1 MKSNLKD
8 QKIINDQKNYETEK
22 KHFSDVQDDKNLK
35 NSNKTSECIITTNI
49 QMQRAN
55 RIEKPI
61 KLAESQSR
69 QLIKAQQGGGS
80 YKKWIDQCLER
91 ESKTSNE
98 PRRKDFPFNNIELE
112 NYSYVSKSNQLNY
125 TNNNKITIDDEENE
139 IEEEIDINNT
149 VPINTNNNQK
159 NSGYAKIH
167 SKKQKSPP
175 SKNII
180 VELDDSLDACN
191 SIEKTSGKVKINPKI
206 DIKALLIGE
215 SP

>member
-1 MKSNLKD
+1 MQRLDIILLK
-8 QKIINDQKNYETEK
+8 QTEK
-22 KHFSDVQDDKNLK
+22 NHYSDVQDDKNLK

-49 QMQRAN
+49 QVQRAN
-55 RIEKPI
+55 RIEKNPI

-69 QLIKAQQGGGS
+69 QLIKANQGGGS

-91 ESKTSNE
+91 ESKTSSE
-98 PRRKDFPFNNIELE
+98 PRRKDFSFNNKESE

-125 TNNNKITIDDEENE
+125 PNNNKITIDDEENE
-139 IEEEIDINNT
+139 IEEDIDINNT
-149 VPINTNNNQK
+149 APININNNQK
-159 NSGYAKIH
+159 NTGYAKIH

-175 SKNII
+175 SKNTI
-180 VELDDSLDACN
+180 VQSEDSLEACD